1 LRISLTRTSV
11 HWHGFIQP
19 HNGGYDGVPGIT
31 QCPIPP
37 GGSFTYK
44 IQCTRY
50 GPTWYHSHFTLQYG
64 QGAVGPLMIHGPT
77 VENWD
82 IDLGE
87 VLLTDHYHGSI
98 YDIWYKER
106 SGGPQTSDNGLIN
119 GKNMLNGGGSFS
131 EFTFTPGKRHRLTI
145 VNTAV
150 DALFKF
156 SIDQHNFT
164 VQGADF
170 IPIQPYEQN
179 VLSINIGTSHFI
191 DRY

>member
-1 LRISLTRTSV
+1 
-11 HWHGFIQP
+11 
-19 HNGGYDGVPGIT
+19 
-31 QCPIPP
+31 
-37 GGSFTYK
+37 
-44 IQCTRY
+44 
-50 GPTWYHSHFTLQYG
+50 
-64 QGAVGPLMIHGPT
+64 MIHGPT

-87 VLLTDHYHGSI
+87 VLLTDYYHGSI

-106 SGGPQTSDNGLIN
+106 ANGPQTSDNGLIN
-119 GKNMLNGGGSFS
+119 GKNMLNGSGSFS

-170 IPIQPYEQN
+170 IPIHPYEQN
-179 VLSINIGTSHFI
+179 VLNINIGISYLISGH
-191 DRY
+191 